1 MKTMLQR
8 MLKVMVALVAIAVL
22 IVVIAWS
29 SGYFEKKIE
38 PGELAGT
45 TIGTILPA
53 SAEVVRVTEREVPVY
68 VRAPGTVRARQKTA
82 VGSRLLAPVEKVFV
96 VAGQY
101 VSAGDV
107 LVKLD
112 QADLLARQKQTQA
125 DLEAGQ
131 ARLSKAEDDLRR
143 VLELQK
149 NDAATEQEL
158 YDAKRAKDVA
168 QADVNSLQQRL
179 AEVTTQLSYAT
190 IRAPFDGIVVD
201 KQIDEGDLAKP
212 GETLVTLYDPTRL
225 QLEADVPE
233 SIALKLKPGELVGVQ
248 INSISANCEGT
259 VSEIVPQASP
269 ASRSLLVKVTGPCP
283 PGVVTGMF
291 GRLII
296 QTGERKQFLIPI
308 SAVERVG
315 QLEMV
320 YVVKNTNIN
329 DKNRVVEKRF
339 IQTGE
344 PSGDEIEVLSGLS
357 ADDSVVVDPMVLSG
371 S

>member
-1 MKTMLQR
+1 MKTI
-8 MLKVMVALVAIAVL
+8 LKRLVKIMTALLACIVL
-22 IVVIAWS
+22 VIIIAWS
-29 SGYFEKKIE
+29 SGYFEDKIQPDE
-38 PGELAGT
+38 SVAMNAFMP
-45 TIGTILPA
+45 LPP
-53 SAEVVRVTEREVPVY
+53 SAEVVSVTEKEVPVY

-82 VGSRLLAPVEKVFV
+82 VGSRLLAPVKKVTV

-101 VSAGDV
+101 VSAGEI
-107 LVKLD
+107 LVRLD

-125 DLEAGQ
+125 DLAAGQ

-168 QADVNSLQQRL
+168 QADVNSLKQRL

-212 GETLVTLYDPTRL
+212 GQTLVTLYDPTRL

-233 SIALKLKPGELVGVQ
+233 SVALKLKIGELVGVQ
-248 INSISANCEGT
+248 INSINANCQGK

-296 QTGERKQFLIPI
+296 QTGERKQFLIPA

-320 YVVKNTNIN
+320 YVVRNTNTN
-329 DKNRVVEKRF
+329 NKNRVVEKRF

-357 ADDSVVVDPMVLSG
+357 AEDSVVVDPIVLSG